1 MNLRSLPLLH
11 WLRHTGVPLA
21 RPSILLVTLTALLI
35 TTLGYLGF
43 LSTDDRLLKHLS
55 DLTSEGRAMLRHQG
69 VQHGIFITCLLLAGL
84 FCLARG
90 MRFSRRL
97 WLLLLII
104 VGLGDFWR
112 VMLPAVS
119 LIVSLALGKPLSEI
133 PAQEWTP
140 VLPYL
145 LLAGSFLILSLL
157 LFLPPV
163 NRWRKA
169 MRQLATT
176 ST

>member
-43 LSTDDRLLKHLS
+43 LSTDDGLLKHLP
-55 DLTSEGRAMLRHQG
+55 DLTSEGRAMVRHQG

-104 VGLGDFWR
+104 VGLGDLWR
-112 VMLPAVS
+112 VMPVPKRLRYFMQRDGAVVCVLVRVS
-119 LIVSLALGKPLSEI
+119 TTDSSKVSGSLADD
-133 PAQEWTP
+133 
-140 VLPYL
+140 
-145 LLAGSFLILSLL
+145 
-157 LFLPPV
+157 PP
-163 NRWRKA
+163 WHTRK
-169 MRQLATT
+169 RHH
-176 ST
+176 

>member
-1 MNLRSLPLLH
+1 VNLRSSPFLH

-21 RPSILLVTLTALLI
+21 RPGVLLVTLTALLI

-43 LSTDDRLLKHLS
+43 LSTDDGLLKHLP
-55 DLTSEGRAMLRHQG
+55 DLTAEGRAMVRQG
-69 VQHGIFITCLLLAGL
+69 GIQHGIFITCLLLAGL

-104 VGLGDFWR
+104 VALADLWR
-112 VMLPAVS
+112 IMLPAVS
-119 LIVSLALGKPLSEI
+119 LIVSLLLGKPLSEI

-140 VLPYL
+140 LLPYL
-145 LLAGSFLILSLL
+145 LIAGSFFILSLL

-169 MRQLATT
+169 MRELATT